1 MDLTARET
9 KFLTIM
15 NETRLADGK
24 LFKRDSEEISK
35 LFLFTDRELN
45 AAIKKLT
52 EKGMLSEIN
61 LGGNETIYFFTEKV
75 SKDMLDKKLS
85 ERQLRIIIRNKSIAQ
100 DNCPNCNIKLRE
112 KLHSGMYCSKCDWEK

>member
-75 SKDMLDKKLS
+75 SKDMLDKKLR
-85 ERQLRIIIRNKSIAQ
+85 E
-100 DNCPNCNIKLRE
+100 IKR
-112 KLHSGMYCSKCDWEK
+112 